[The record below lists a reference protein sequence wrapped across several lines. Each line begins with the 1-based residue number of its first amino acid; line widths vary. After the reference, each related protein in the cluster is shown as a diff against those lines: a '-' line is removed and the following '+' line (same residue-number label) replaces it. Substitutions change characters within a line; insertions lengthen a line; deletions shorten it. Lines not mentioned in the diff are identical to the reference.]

1 MNVGRSAPRFENL
14 ALLYPRSRDLR
25 ISHDEYFIVV
35 VRLCHDILKFT
46 RKTTLGKV
54 GSSLSDSNL
63 KKYSAD
69 LDSWGNTLLSSFKLR
84 QSNTAMMLDGEC

>member
-1 MNVGRSAPRFENL
+1 MSTLIMNIGRSAPRFENL

-25 ISHDEYFIVV
+25 ISLDEYFIVAV
-35 VRLCHDILKFT
+35 HLCHDILKFT

-63 KKYSAD
+63 KTKSTAQ
-69 LDSWGNTLLSSFKLR
+69 TLTLGGM
-84 QSNTAMMLDGEC
+84 QSRTK